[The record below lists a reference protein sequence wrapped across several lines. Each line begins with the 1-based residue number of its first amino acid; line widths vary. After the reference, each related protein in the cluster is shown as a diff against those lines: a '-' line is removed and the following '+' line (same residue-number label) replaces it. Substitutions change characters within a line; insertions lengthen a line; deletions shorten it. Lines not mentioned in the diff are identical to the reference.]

1 MSGTQDVHMEAGQV
15 GFHDDTNVRT
25 FHVEQRDRQILKRI
39 NKTLREEFPD
49 LNAERQQRDLE
60 ERARFQ
66 AVRWSCLGC
75 PPPPSSS
82 LLPCVGEDRLTFV
95 FVSLPCRHPSN

>member
-66 AVRWSCLGC
+66 AVR
-75 PPPPSSS
+75 
-82 LLPCVGEDRLTFV
+82 
-95 FVSLPCRHPSN
+95 